1 MVLLVAMVDGFI
13 VSEDVEQGENDQV
26 SLDRVKH
33 VSQAKYGVRRPKIDS
48 FLLQE
53 YGKEGVIITNESI
66 SCILT
71 R

>member
-26 SLDRVKH
+26 SLDSVKE

-48 FLLQE
+48 LFSRKSHKRRE
-53 YGKEGVIITNESI
+53 IKTNESI
-66 SCILT
+66 CGI
-71 R
+71 

>member
-26 SLDRVKH
+26 SLDCVKG

-48 FLLQE
+48 SVSRKSHKTRE
-53 YGKEGVIITNESI
+53 IKTNESI
-66 SCILT
+66 SCI
-71 R
+71 